1 MTISCLTLIAFSDF
15 DACPPLLCLV
25 GQLWGRGR
33 GAASRSIDFEDNF
46 LIYQCANEMVEN

>member
-15 DACPPLLCLV
+15 DACPPLPCLV
-25 GQLWGRGR
+25 GQLGG